1 MATGAHDAA
10 SPVAPMAR
18 WWPRASRTWR
28 ARPPRMM
35 GGSGPEGARGALW
48 RSLAVFRWVSVGYAS
63 AAAGARLDDA
73 YRPAL
78 GIGLLGVM
86 VGWSAALTVLVPRAD
101 RGDRPHLLRGLVLA
115 DVAVCAGLVVGA
127 ELVGPRTSHALPMMW
142 ATSGVFGAA
151 LLWGAAGGIASGLL
165 VAVVFIAEW
174 GALTDA
180 LVGTS
185 MLLLVSGAV
194 AGHLSRTTLRAEAA
208 LADALEAR
216 AGDAER
222 ERLARRVHDGVLQ
235 VLALIAREA
244 PRGMPAED
252 VARLAAEQEST
263 LRDLLRTPGSGGPRA
278 TARGAPPEAPSGS
291 GRPGRPG
298 GPDVRVSRGG
308 AARTDLAEALL
319 ALAHSITTRLAG
331 DQPAAADRPA
341 AAALP
346 TVAEPGIGEPPAAGP
361 AAGEPAAGQ
370 SAWRM
375 AVTVA
380 TPGVPVLLRA
390 DRAAEVVA
398 AVRAA
403 LDNVARHAG
412 TGASAWVLLEDD
424 GDEVVVT
431 VRDDGVGLAPG
442 RAERA
447 AAEGRL
453 GLAVS
458 IRGRIRD
465 LGGEVAVLGRPGQG
479 TEVELHVPR

>member
-1 MATGAHDAA
+1 MT
-10 SPVAPMAR
+10 
-18 WWPRASRTWR
+18 
-28 ARPPRMM
+28 
-35 GGSGPEGARGALW
+35 GSGPEGARGALW
-48 RSLAVFRWVSVGYAS
+48 RSLAVFRWVSVGYATV
-63 AAAGARLDDA
+63 AAGARLDDA

-78 GIGLLGVM
+78 GAGLLGVM

-101 RGDRPHLLRGLVLA
+101 RGDQPRLLRGLILA
-115 DVAVCAGLVVGA
+115 DVAICAGLVVGA
-127 ELVGPRTSHALPMMW
+127 ELVGPRSSHALPMMW

-151 LLWGAAGGIASGLL
+151 LIWGTAGGIASGLL
-165 VAVVFIAEW
+165 VAVMFIVEW

-244 PRGMPAED
+244 PRGMPAEE
-252 VARLAAEQEST
+252 VARLAAEQESA
-263 LRDLLRTPGSGGPRA
+263 LRDLLRTPGPGGS
-278 TARGAPPEAPSGS
+278 TAIAPGAPPGASS
-291 GRPGRPG
+291 GRGESGGRL
-298 GPDVRVSRGG
+298 DRGG
-308 AARTDLAEALL
+308 TARADLAQALL
-319 ALAHSITTRLAG
+319 DLAHSM
-331 DQPAAADRPA
+331 
-341 AAALP
+341 
-346 TVAEPGIGEPPAAGP
+346 TVGEPEAGGP
-361 AAGEPAAGQ
+361 AAGQPTR
-370 SAWRM
+370 RM
-375 AVTVA
+375 SVTVA
-380 TPGVPVLLRA
+380 TPGVPVPLRA

-403 LDNVARHAG
+403 LDNVTRHAG

-447 AAEGRL
+447 MAEGRL

-458 IRGRIRD
+458 IRGRVRD
-465 LGGEVAVLGRPGQG
+465 LGGEVTVLGRPGQG